1 MEGIVY
7 KYCFI
12 KFINYFDLSVLLF
25 LRLSLILNNGVMF
38 YGEMTQ
44 VSSCQFYLTP
54 TSLYVYV
61 LQVTKTTQLCFKIK
75 KLLYEEAVL
84 GSVYK

>member
-1 MEGIVY
+1 MEGIVF

-25 LRLSLILNNGVMF
+25 LSLSLILNNGVVF

-44 VSSCQFYLTP
+44 DF
-54 TSLYVYV
+54 LYVYV